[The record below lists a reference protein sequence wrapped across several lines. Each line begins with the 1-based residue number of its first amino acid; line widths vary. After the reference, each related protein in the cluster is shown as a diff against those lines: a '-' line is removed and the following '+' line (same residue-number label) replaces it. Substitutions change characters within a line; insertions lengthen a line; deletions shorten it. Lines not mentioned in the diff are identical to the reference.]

1 MLAVAARHDTS
12 AGARLSVAP
21 ITLLVPAA
29 AGGPTD
35 AVSRMVAESMGR
47 TLNAQVV
54 VENIGGAGG
63 TIGMARVSKAAPD
76 GYTVAVWHIAQATA
90 PTLYDNLR
98 YNVINDFDRSAASP
112 TCR

>member
-1 MLAVAARHDTS
+1 MRRYFGPLSLAALLAV
-12 AGARLSVAP
+12 GATQALAQNYPSRP

-54 VENIGGAGG
+54 V
-63 TIGMARVSKAAPD
+63 
-76 GYTVAVWHIAQATA
+76 
-90 PTLYDNLR
+90 
-98 YNVINDFDRSAASP
+98 
-112 TCR
+112 